1 MRRQEIEGQL
11 AMYAG
16 DGVVALD
23 KELTVMGCSRTA
35 RRLLGRGIRPGVP
48 FPLEGVMKGL
58 SLTQAKDAMHTAIT
72 RGAPRTGVRGQM
84 IDGEGKRFSCLYS
97 VHPLLGH
104 TAKVIGVILVFREVK
119 YFADTTEEDNS
130 LASSSSSLGAVFDSL
145 PEGVFTIDTNWRITS
160 FNQAAEQMT
169 GFSRKEALGKQCRD
183 IFRSDLCERG
193 CPMRQA
199 IESGSAKMDQDVRIL
214 DKGGAKLNLLVNV
227 SVLRNT
233 DGQLV
238 GAVETF
244 RCLTDEYHL
253 PSLADKTGL
262 FQGIVGQSNVMR
274 RLFQMLP
281 DVAASEA
288 SVLLTGESGTGKEI
302 FARAI
307 HSLSPSSKGPFV
319 AVNCSAIAE
328 SLIEAEFF
336 GHEKG
341 SFTGADQ
348 SRAGRFEVAKGGTIF
363 LDEVAELRPE
373 HQVKLLR
380 VLEQKMF
387 ERVGGT
393 KTIPMEARVIS
404 ATNLDITAMLEERTF
419 REDLYYRLRTVPMHL
434 PPLRERVEDIPLLVQ
449 HFIRMFNKK
458 HRKEVRALD
467 PKVLNFFMEYH
478 WPGNVRELE
487 RVMEYAYVFVK
498 GPVIMMKHLPTIEE
512 FAAKRKSGI
521 PQDIDEEASERRAIL
536 RALEKAGGKRQEAA
550 NLLGMS
556 RTSLWRRMK
565 SLGMC

>member
-1 MRRQEIEGQL
+1 
-11 AMYAG
+11 
-16 DGVVALD
+16 
-23 KELTVMGCSRTA
+23 MGRASD
-35 RRLLGRGIRPGVP
+35 
-48 FPLEGVMKGL
+48 FP
-58 SLTQAKDAMHTAIT
+58 ACI
-72 RGAPRTGVRGQM
+72 PC
-84 IDGEGKRFSCLYS
+84 IPYW
-97 VHPLLGH
+97 GH

-119 YFADTTEEDNS
+119 YFSDSSEEES
-130 LASSSSSLGAVFDSL
+130 AISASASSLGAVFDSL

-169 GFSRKEALGKQCRD
+169 GFTRKEALGKQCRD
-183 IFRSDLCERG
+183 IFRSNLCERG

-199 IESGSAKMDQDVRIL
+199 IESGEARMDQDVVIL
-214 DKGGAKLNLLVNV
+214 DKGGARMNLLVNV
-227 SVLRNT
+227 SVLRNPAGT
-233 DGQLV
+233 LM

-244 RCLTDEYHL
+244 RCLTDEHHL
-253 PSLADKTGL
+253 PSIADKGGL
-262 FQGIVGQSNVMR
+262 FHGIVGQSNVMR

-302 FARAI
+302 FARAV
-307 HSLSPSSKGPFV
+307 HSLSPSAKGPFV

-328 SLIEAEFF
+328 TLIEAEFF

-341 SFTGADQ
+341 AYTGADQ

-387 ERVGGT
+387 ERVGGS
-393 KTIPMEARVIS
+393 KSIPMEARVIS
-404 ATNLDITAMLEERTF
+404 ATNLDIMAMLEDRTF

-498 GPVIMMKHLPTIEE
+498 GPVILLKHLPTIEE
-512 FAAKRKSGI
+512 FAAKRKNSI
-521 PQDIDEEASERRAIL
+521 PQDIDGEASERRAIL
-536 RALEKAGGKRQEAA
+536 KALEKTGGKRQEAA
-550 NLLGMS
+550 KILGLS